1 MTYFSGYFDPLG
13 KEYCAYFYWLSVIS
27 FVFFLLA
34 LVDSVARLLKG
45 KINLL
50 TGVVALFG
58 PFLLYFNNRL
68 MYSMCVR

>member
-13 KEYCAYFYWLSVIS
+13 KEYCAYFYWLSVFS
-27 FVFFLLA
+27 FIFFLLA
-34 LVDSVARLLKG
+34 LVDSVSRLLKG
-45 KINLL
+45 KINIL
-50 TGVVALFG
+50 TGVVGLFG

>member
-1 MTYFSGYFDPLG
+1 MSYFSGYFDPLG

-34 LVDSVARLLKG
+34 LVDSVSRLLKG
-45 KINLL
+45 KINVLSL
-50 TGVVALFG
+50 IVSLFG

>member
-1 MTYFSGYFDPLG
+1 MSYFSGYFDPLG
-13 KEYCAYFYWLSVIS
+13 KEYCAYFYWLAVIS

-34 LVDSVARLLKG
+34 LVDAVARLLKG

-50 TGVVALFG
+50 TVVVSLFG